1 MTPAAPRVAIVV
13 VNFNGTDDTHKC
25 LRSLRELDYPNVEV
39 VLVDNGSKPQVGAEF
54 AAAYPWVRVIQ
65 NPVNGGWAG
74 GNNVGVR
81 DALARGAEYFVLL
94 NNDTVVAPN
103 LVTRLLA
110 GMSAGYGVV
119 GPVVY
124 WMDEPDVVM
133 MDGCTFDADGS
144 ASFFTRPV
152 IAPAPQSS
160 VAGVCDPG
168 SLGAREAP
176 GSQTPATGKPSPAIT
191 EVEIVYGCC
200 LTTSAEVFR
209 RVGLLDERF
218 FLIHEESDFC
228 LRARRAGFRCG
239 VLPEPLVW
247 HKGSSSFQREGKPLQ
262 RYFDARNLFLLMRK
276 HVGSY
281 RRPPARLRSWRKY
294 LKHVYYFYCLS
305 RDRGNDAAATA
316 VLDGLHDAL
325 CGHFGPL
332 KARPRPFVPL
342 MRWTFERWRRRKG
355 TPA

>member
-1 MTPAAPRVAIVV
+1 MTPAPRVAIVV
-13 VNFNGTDDTHKC
+13 VNYNGTDDTHKC
-25 LRSLRELDYPNVEV
+25 LRSLRELDYPNAEV
-39 VLVDNGSKPQVGAEF
+39 VLVDNGSQPQVGAAF

-94 NNDTVVAPN
+94 NNDTVIAPN
-103 LVTRLLA
+103 LVTRMLA
-110 GMSAGYGVV
+110 GLAAGYGVV
-119 GPVVY
+119 GPLVH

-133 MDGCTFDADGS
+133 MDGCTFDAEGS
-144 ASFFTRPV
+144 PSFFDR
-152 IAPAPQSS
+152 
-160 VAGVCDPG
+160 
-168 SLGAREAP
+168 
-176 GSQTPATGKPSPAIT
+176 PAIGKT
-191 EVEIVYGCC
+191 ITDVEIVYGCC
-200 LTTSAEVFR
+200 LTTSAAVFR

-262 RYFDARNLFLLMRK
+262 RYFDARNLFLLMWK

-281 RRPPARLRSWRKY
+281 RRPPRRLRSWLKY

-305 RDRGNDAAATA
+305 RDRNNDAGATA

-325 CGHFGPL
+325 CGYYGPL
-332 KARPRPFVPL
+332 AARPRPLVPL
-342 MRWTFERWRRRKG
+342 MRWAFERWRRRKG

>member
-1 MTPAAPRVAIVV
+1 MTPASPRVAIVV
-13 VNFNGTDDTHKC
+13 VNYNGTDDTHKC

-39 VLVDNGSKPQVGAEF
+39 VLVDNGSKPQVGTQF

-144 ASFFTRPV
+144 ASFFDRPA
-152 IAPAPQSS
+152 IAPA
-160 VAGVCDPG
+160 
-168 SLGAREAP
+168 
-176 GSQTPATGKPSPAIT
+176 PAIT

-305 RDRGNDAAATA
+305 RDRGDDAAATA

-332 KARPRPFVPL
+332 KVRSRPFVPL
-342 MRWTFERWRRRKG
+342 MRWTFERWRGRKG

>member
-1 MTPAAPRVAIVV
+1 VTQAAPRVAIVV
-13 VNFNGTDDTHKC
+13 VNYNGTDDTHKC
-25 LRSLRELDYPNVEV
+25 LRSLRELDYPNAEV

-74 GNNVGVR
+74 GNNVGIR

-94 NNDTVVAPN
+94 NNDTIVAPT
-103 LVTRLLA
+103 LVSRLLA
-110 GMSAGYGVV
+110 GTAAGYGVI
-119 GPVVY
+119 GPLVH

-133 MDGCTFDADGS
+133 MDGCTFDAPGS
-144 ASFFTRPV
+144 ASFFERPT
-152 IAPAPQSS
+152 IATAD
-160 VAGVCDPG
+160 V
-168 SLGAREAP
+168 
-176 GSQTPATGKPSPAIT
+176 T

-200 LTTSAEVFR
+200 LTASAEVFH

-262 RYFDARNLFLLMRK
+262 RYFDARNLFLLMWK
-276 HVGSY
+276 HSGSY
-281 RRPPARLRSWRKY
+281 RRPPKRLRSWLKY

-305 RDRGNDAAATA
+305 RDRGNDAGATA
-316 VLDGLHDAL
+316 VLNGLHDAL
-325 CGHFGPL
+325 CGYYGPL
-332 KARPRPFVPL
+332 KSRPRPFVPL
-342 MRWTFERWRRRKG
+342 LRWTFEYWRRRTG
-355 TPA
+355 TPT

>member
-144 ASFFTRPV
+144 ASFFARPA
-152 IAPAPQSS
+152 IAPA
-160 VAGVCDPG
+160 
-168 SLGAREAP
+168 
-176 GSQTPATGKPSPAIT
+176 PAIT

-281 RRPPARLRSWRKY
+281 RRPPTRLRSWRKY

-332 KARPRPFVPL
+332 KVRSRPLVPL
-342 MRWTFERWRRRKG
+342 MRWTFERWRGRKG